1 MDGKYESDLSRRE
14 KLNQQWNTVRNLKGR
29 KRLEYLWNYYKFIL
43 VIIVAVILF
52 VYVICVMVQGSK
64 GNTVLSVV
72 IVDAVQTDEKAAET
86 LENQILEVLGTEG
99 EYDRVEI
106 VLSATSGQTDDEIAK
121 LRVALSVV
129 AEADI
134 VICNEDVYEE
144 YKAQGAFADT
154 EKLSGNQGGADSFLN
169 EYVEYSP
176 AYLCVLSHSERTE
189 AAAKL
194 IEDVRK

>member
-14 KLNQQWNTVRNLKGR
+14 KLDRQWNTVRNLKGR
-29 KRLEYLWNYYKFIL
+29 KRLEYLWNYYKVLL
-43 VIIVAVILF
+43 VILIAVILL
-52 VYVICVMVQGSK
+52 VYVAGVMIQGGK
-64 GNTVLSVV
+64 ENTVLSVV
-72 IVDAVQTDEKAAET
+72 IVDAARTDEDAAET

-99 EYDRVEI
+99 EHDRVEI

-134 VICNEDVYEE
+134 VVCNEDVYEE
-144 YKAQGAFADT
+144 YKSQGAFEDV
-154 EKLSGNQGGADSFLN
+154 EVLSGNQGGADSFLN

-189 AAAKL
+189 AATKL